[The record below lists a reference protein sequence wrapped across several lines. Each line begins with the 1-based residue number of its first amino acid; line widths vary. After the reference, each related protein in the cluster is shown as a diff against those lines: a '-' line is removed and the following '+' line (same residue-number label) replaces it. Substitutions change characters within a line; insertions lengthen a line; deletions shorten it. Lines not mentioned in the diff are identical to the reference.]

1 MQTNEQQP
9 ALQLTNVTLYPSKFS
24 DSLIKA
30 YGRIEINNAL
40 VIDVNVID
48 KGGDN
53 QAFMSFPNRRKVTKQ
68 DGSETYVSPV
78 YLKNK
83 DEHKRFNDEVVA
95 KYNREIKYSGGPTDT
110 PSQEPAAAGSDLP
123 F

>member
-1 MQTNEQQP
+1 MQI
-9 ALQLTNVTLYPSKFS
+9 TNVTLYPSKFA
-24 DSLIKA
+24 DSMVKA
-30 YGRIEINNAL
+30 YGRIELDGAI

-48 KGGDN
+48 KGGEN

-68 DGSETYVSPV
+68 DGTETYVSPI

-83 DEHKRFNDEVVA
+83 EDHQKVNAEVVA
-95 KYNREIKYSGGPTDT
+95 VCNREIKYAGAGDNQNTTTAAPAV
-110 PSQEPAAAGSDLP
+110 AAAGGGGDFP